1 MTPAALRPSPPAI
14 APGARVEIRD
24 AEWIVRRVDRAS
36 HGGQLLRVV
45 GVSELVRGHEASFL
59 TELEPDLRVLDPAET
74 DLVADGSPR
83 YRDARLY
90 LESLR
95 RQTPPTGAAL
105 ALGHRA
111 AMDVVPYQLKP
122 ALQALAQPRQRIL
135 IADGVGLGKTLEAG
149 ILLAELIRRG
159 RGKRILVVT
168 LKSMLTQFQKELWSR
183 FTIPLTRLDSAGL
196 QRVRAQIPADHNP
209 FFHFDKAIIS
219 IDTLKQAAEYRTY
232 IEEAYWDVIV
242 VDEAHNVA
250 DRGTRSLRN
259 RVASLLARRS
269 DSLILLS
276 ATPHDGR
283 PESFASLM
291 NMLDPT
297 AIADPSDYTRDDI
310 EGLFVRRFKHDV
322 QDEVREAFQERH
334 VEVLWSDATP
344 AEEAA
349 FETLAGLRLER
360 LDGSRGGAHLF
371 TTTLTKALFSSPAAC
386 LETVQNR
393 IRTIR
398 TQTAAAAGGD
408 AAGGDAALDDD
419 IAQLQ
424 GLAADLE
431 QIEPAG
437 VSKYQRLLALLR
449 DPDYGWTP
457 TDPADRL
464 VIFTERVR
472 TLRFLEEH
480 LRADL
485 GLKKEQVETLHGSM
499 GDLDIQRIVEDF
511 GKSEAPVRVLIA
523 SDVASEGINLH
534 YLSHRLVHFDV
545 PWSLMVF
552 QQRNGRVDRY
562 GQTRAPLIRYLLTR
576 SAHPEVSGDARILE
590 VLVRKDEQAHH
601 NIGDPLELLG
611 VYDAEKEEAIVADVM
626 ESGET
631 AEAFEARLDD
641 PAARQAD
648 VMALLLGE
656 AAPDMHVPISVEH
669 ATHDA
674 PSLFADDAAY
684 LEAALASISE
694 RTPLQHA
701 ADRARGLVE
710 LTAPDELRHRLR
722 RLPREVRP
730 EHDHFVLST
739 DREAVQREIERCRQD
754 ERAWP
759 GIHYLWD
766 LHPVV
771 EWAGDKVVAA
781 FGRQQAPVLHLAS
794 LQPGETVVLFSGL
807 VPNRRSHP
815 LVNPWFGVRFLD
827 GALQPGVEPFAD
839 LLARTGLDAGGPPN
853 PGLPVDAEALRA
865 LLLPAVGAA
874 RAHMRAARDAFEA
887 EINPRLSEHL
897 DRLDRL
903 LEKQVGQLDLDFVQD
918 GRLGAA
924 GRRDE
929 RRRQVDQIFDD
940 YYAWIKESMTTEPE
954 AYLQVLAVL
963 TAP

>member
-1 MTPAALRPSPPAI
+1 MTATL

-36 HGGQLLRVV
+36 HGGQLVRVV
-45 GVSELVRGHEASFL
+45 GVSELVRDHEAAFL
-59 TELEPDLRVLDPAET
+59 TDLEPDLRVLDPAQTE
-74 DLVADGSPR
+74 LVADGSPR
-83 YRDARLY
+83 FRDARLY
-90 LESLR
+90 LEALR
-95 RQTPPTGAAL
+95 RQTPPTGPEL

-111 AMDVVPYQLKP
+111 AMDLVPYQLKP
-122 ALQALAQPRQRIL
+122 ALQALDQPRQRIL

-149 ILLAELIRRG
+149 ILLSELIRRG

-196 QRVRAQIPADHNP
+196 QRVRARIPAGQNP
-209 FFHFDKAIIS
+209 FFHYDKAIIS
-219 IDTLKQAAEYRTY
+219 IDTLKQTSEYRTY
-232 IEEAYWDVIV
+232 IEDAYWDVIV

-250 DRGTRSLRN
+250 DRGRSGGSTSLRHQ
-259 RVASLLARRS
+259 VASLLARRS

-297 AIADPSDYTRDDI
+297 AIADPSEYTRDDI
-310 EGLFVRRFKHDV
+310 DGLFVRRFKHDV
-322 QDEVREAFQERH
+322 QDEVRDAFQERD
-334 VEVLWSDATP
+334 VEVLWSDASA

-349 FETLAGLRLER
+349 FDTLAGLRLDR

-386 LETVQNR
+386 LETVENR
-393 IRTIR
+393 IKTLRK
-398 TQTAAAAGGD
+398 QEGADVEGD
-408 AAGGDAALDDD
+408 VG
-419 IAQLQ
+419 QLQ
-424 GLAADLE
+424 VLQADLQAIAPGE
-431 QIEPAG
+431 

-472 TLRFLEEH
+472 TVRFLEEH
-480 LRADL
+480 LRTDL
-485 GLKKEQVETLHGSM
+485 GLKADQIETLHGSM

-511 GKSEAPVRVLIA
+511 GKEEAPVRVLVA

-562 GQTRAPLIRYLLTR
+562 GQKRTPLIRYLLTQ

-601 NIGDPLELLG
+601 NIGDPLELMG
-611 VYDAEKEEAIVADVM
+611 VYDPDEEEAIVAAAI
-626 ESGET
+626 ESDDS
-631 AEAFEARLDD
+631 AEAFEASLD
-641 PAARQAD
+641 PATRQQD
-648 VMALLLGE
+648 VMALLLGQAE
-656 AAPDMHVPISVEH
+656 PDAAAPLSVDH
-669 ATHDA
+669 ATADA
-674 PSLFADDAAY
+674 PSLFADDVAY
-684 LEAALASISE
+684 FDAALAAIAE
-694 RTPLQHA
+694 RHPLQHT
-701 ADRARGLVE
+701 ADPGRQLVT

-730 EHDHFVLST
+730 ANDHFVLST
-739 DREAVQREIERCRQD
+739 DPADVQREIERCRQD
-754 ERAWP
+754 ESAWP
-759 GIHYLWD
+759 ATHYLWD
-766 LHPVV
+766 LHPVL
-771 EWAGDKVVAA
+771 EWAADKVVAA
-781 FGRQQAPVLHLAS
+781 FGRQQAPVVQTDRLAA
-794 LQPGETVVLFSGL
+794 GEAVVLFSGL

-815 LVNPWFGVRFLD
+815 LVNPWFGVRFLS
-827 GALQPGVEPFAD
+827 GELQPEVEPYAD
-839 LLARTGLDAGGPPN
+839 LLARTGLDVDAPPN
-853 PGLPVDAEALRA
+853 TGAAPDTDALRA
-865 LLLPAVGAA
+865 LLLPAVEAA
-874 RAHMRAARDAFEA
+874 RAHMHAERDAFEA
-887 EINPRLSEHL
+887 RINETLNAHLTKLETLRGRQERQLELALDGLSAS
-897 DRLDRL
+897 
-903 LEKQVGQLDLDFVQD
+903 K
-918 GRLGAA
+918 A
-924 GRRDE
+924 GE
-929 RRRQVDQIFDD
+929 RQRAIADVFDD
-940 YYAWIKESMTTEPE
+940 YYTWIEDTMTTEPE

-963 TAP
+963 THPAADLPASGDA

>member
-1 MTPAALRPSPPAI
+1 MPTTL

-45 GVSELVRGHEASFL
+45 GVSELVRDHEAAFL

-74 DLVADGSPR
+74 ELVPDASPR
-83 YRDARLY
+83 FRDARLY
-90 LESLR
+90 LEALR
-95 RQTPPTGAAL
+95 RQTPPTGPEL

-111 AMDVVPYQLKP
+111 AMDLVPYQLKP
-122 ALQALAQPRQRIL
+122 ALQALEQPRQRIL

-196 QRVRAQIPADHNP
+196 QRVRSQIPADQNP

-232 IEEAYWDVIV
+232 IEGAYWDVIV

-250 DRGTRSLRN
+250 DRGGSGGSTSLRHQ
-259 RVASLLARRS
+259 VASLLARRS

-310 EGLFVRRFKHDV
+310 DGLFVRRFKHDV
-322 QDEVREAFQERH
+322 QDEVRDAFQERD
-334 VEVLWSDATP
+334 VAVLWSDASA

-349 FETLAGLRLER
+349 FETLAGLQLDR

-371 TTTLTKALFSSPAAC
+371 KTTLTKALFSSPAAC
-386 LETVQNR
+386 LETVENR
-393 IRTIR
+393 VKKLRK
-398 TQTAAAAGGD
+398 
-408 AAGGDAALDDD
+408 LDDPDYDGD
-419 IAQLQ
+419 IEQLEALQ
-424 GLAADLE
+424 ADLE
-431 QIEPAG
+431 RIGPDE

-449 DPDYGWTP
+449 DPDYGWNASDP
-457 TDPADRL
+457 TDRL
-464 VIFTERVR
+464 VVFTERVR

-485 GLKKEQVETLHGSM
+485 GLKKGQVETLHGAM

-511 GKSEAPVRVLIA
+511 GKEEAPVRVLLA

-562 GQTRAPLIRYLLTR
+562 GQKRAPLIRYLLTQ

-601 NIGDPLELLG
+601 NIGDPLELMG
-611 VYDAEKEEAIVADVM
+611 VYDEEKEEAIVADAI
-626 ESGET
+626 EAGTSP
-631 AEAFEARLDD
+631 EAFEATLD
-641 PAARQAD
+641 PAQRQAD
-648 VMALLLGE
+648 VMALLLGT
-656 AAPDMHVPISVEH
+656 AAPEATAPLSVDH
-669 ATHDA
+669 ATRDA
-674 PSLFADDAAY
+674 VSLFADDVAY
-684 LEAALASISE
+684 LDAALAAIGE
-694 RTPLQHA
+694 RHPLQHA
-701 ADRARGLVE
+701 AHPDRKMVE

-730 EHDHFVLST
+730 ANDHFVLST
-739 DREAVQREIERCRQD
+739 DRDAVQREIERCRQD
-754 ERAWP
+754 ESAWP
-759 GIHYLWD
+759 GTHYLWD
-766 LHPVV
+766 LHPVM
-771 EWAGDKVVAA
+771 EWAADKVVAA
-781 FGRQQAPVLHLAS
+781 FGRQQAPVIQTDRLA
-794 LQPGETVVLFSGL
+794 PGETVVLFSGL

-815 LVNPWFGVRFLD
+815 LVNPWFGVRFVD
-827 GALQPGVEPFAD
+827 GQLQPGVEPYAD
-839 LLARTGLDAGGPPN
+839 LLARTGLDTSAPPN
-853 PGLPVDAEALRA
+853 TGAPVDT
-865 LLLPAVGAA
+865 A
-874 RAHMRAARDAFEA
+874 RAPDAPA
-887 EINPRLSEHL
+887 P
-897 DRLDRL
+897 
-903 LEKQVGQLDLDFVQD
+903 
-918 GRLGAA
+918 
-924 GRRDE
+924 GRR
-929 RRRQVDQIFDD
+929 RRPRPHAPGARPVRGRRSTRSS
-940 YYAWIKESMTTEPE
+940 APTSPSWRRSARSRSASSSSPSRPTAGPAPRTAATPAAAASTRSSTTTSPGSRSR
-954 AYLQVLAVL
+954 
-963 TAP
+963 